1 MSRILIVDDERS
13 MRDFLSILLRKT
25 GHDVVTAEN
34 GVRAMELVSTESFD
48 LVLTDLNMPGGAGGL
63 EVLSETKRQDPSTQ
77 VILMTAFA
85 TSDTAVEAMKLG
97 ARDYITKPFKVD
109 ELLVQ
114 VDKALDVRRL
124 ERENFYLRQELASRT
139 RLESMVGKSAPMK
152 RVFDMIMRV
161 APARTTVL
169 VTGESGT
176 GKELVARAIHAR
188 SERAASAFVP
198 VNCGAIPENLIES
211 ELFGHIKGAFTGAG
225 TDKKGLFASADGGT
239 IFLDEI
245 GELPMPMQVKL
256 LRVLQERRIKP
267 VGSAT
272 EQEVNCRI
280 VAATNRDL
288 KAMVEEGTF
297 REDLYYRLNVIELG
311 LPSLR
316 ERREDLPLLIHHFL
330 ERFALEMGK
339 NIRGIT
345 RDVMDIML
353 NYPYDGNVRELENII
368 ERAVTL
374 EMTEMITVESLPY
387 HMQKGN
393 DLTRWATDFEIPE
406 GGLSLDEIVENLER
420 SVITKALR
428 RTNGVRKE
436 AARLLN
442 ISFRSMRYRLEKYGI
457 DADGLDD

>member
-1 MSRILIVDDERS
+1 
-13 MRDFLSILLRKT
+13 
-25 GHDVVTAEN
+25 
-34 GVRAMELVSTESFD
+34 
-48 LVLTDLNMPGGAGGL
+48 
-63 EVLSETKRQDPSTQ
+63 
-77 VILMTAFA
+77 
-85 TSDTAVEAMKLG
+85 
-97 ARDYITKPFKVD
+97 
-109 ELLVQ
+109 
-114 VDKALDVRRL
+114 
-124 ERENFYLRQELASRT
+124 
-139 RLESMVGKSAPMK
+139 MVGKSAPMT